1 MRRRAFLRRSA
12 LAAGAASLPL
22 QALFTRTAR
31 AQASPFGPL
40 VPDPEGVLDLPEG
53 FTYAVLERAGD
64 TMDDGLRV
72 PGRPDG
78 MGAFMGSD
86 GLVVLMRNHENSRGG
101 GPGAR
106 PPETYREADGYEG
119 GVSRLVVDPADYS
132 RVSSNLVL
140 LGTARNC
147 AGGVFP
153 GAWMSCEENMDDGH
167 GYVFRCPIDATSILP
182 PERID
187 GYGRFNH
194 EAAAFDPATSIA
206 YLTEDRGDSCFYRFV
221 PDDAS
226 DPYGAGELQAL
237 KIVGRDRLD
246 LGDESLGTTLDV
258 EWVGLT
264 DPTPAT
270 DTLRDEAQA
279 LGAAIFQR
287 GEGIDFAGGHVFI
300 CTTRGGPSGR
310 GQIFALDPT
319 ASTITV
325 VGASPAGSVLDSPD
339 NIVVAPWG
347 DVIMAEDPGG
357 TPYVRGLTPTGE
369 IYDFARNA
377 LSDSEFAGVTFS
389 PLGDAL
395 FVNIQTNGLTLVVT
409 GPFPETP
416 GPDPDA
422 GVDEDGGVTLD
433 AGGRDGGVTL
443 DAGGAT
449 TDAGGGPEDEAGGCG
464 CSAPGAGASSGGAAL
479 AAAALGLAVVR
490 RSDSDEN

>member
-1 MRRRAFLRRSA
+1 MLGRRKFLRGSV
-12 LAAGAASLPL
+12 LAAGAASVPF

-31 AQASPFGPL
+31 AQESPFGPL
-40 VPDPEGVLDLPEG
+40 VSDPDGVLDLPAG
-53 FTYAVLERAGD
+53 FSYAILEHVGD
-64 TMDDGLRV
+64 PMDDGLQV

-78 MGAFMGSD
+78 MGAFMADD

-106 PPETYREADGYEG
+106 PPETYREGDGFEG
-119 GVSRLVVDPADYS
+119 GVSRLVVDPSDYT

-153 GAWMSCEENMDDGH
+153 GAWMSCEESTEDGH
-167 GYVFRCPIDATSILP
+167 GYVFRCPIDATSIRM

-187 GYGRFNH
+187 AYGRFNH
-194 EAAAFDPATSIA
+194 EAAAYDPSTAIA

-226 DPYGAGELQAL
+226 APYGAGELQAL
-237 KIVGRDRLD
+237 KVVGADRLD
-246 LGDESLGTTLDV
+246 TGDERLGAVLDV

-264 DPTPAT
+264 DPTPSG

-279 LGAAIFQR
+279 AGAAIFQR
-287 GEGIDFAGGHVFI
+287 GEGIDFADGQVFI

-310 GQIFALDPT
+310 GQIFMLDPE
-319 ASTITV
+319 ASTLTV
-325 VGASPAGSVLDSPD
+325 VGESPAGSVLDSPD

-357 TPYVRGLTPTGE
+357 QPYLRGLTRSGE

-377 LSDSEFAGVTFS
+377 RSSSELAGVTFS
-389 PLGDAL
+389 PYGDAL
-395 FVNIQTNGLTLVVT
+395 FVNMQVDGLTLVIT
-409 GPFPETP
+409 GPFPSVTP
-416 GPDPDA
+416 PTDGGVDLDA
-422 GVDEDGGVTLD
+422 GVTPTADGGAGGDAGSLVDAGAPTDED
-433 AGGRDGGVTL
+433 
-443 DAGGAT
+443 
-449 TDAGGGPEDEAGGCG
+449 GGCG
-464 CSAPGAGASSGGAAL
+464 CSAPGAGARDSLGALTGAAIL
-479 AAAALGLAVVR
+479 GAAAVR
-490 RSDSDEN
+490 RRGDDDRE